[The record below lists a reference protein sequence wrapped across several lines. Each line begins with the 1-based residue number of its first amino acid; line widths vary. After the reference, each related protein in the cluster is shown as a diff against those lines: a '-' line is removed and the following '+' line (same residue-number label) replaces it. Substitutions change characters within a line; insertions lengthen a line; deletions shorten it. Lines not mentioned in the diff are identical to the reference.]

1 MTAMGRCYVSIPY
14 GWLEAE
20 SPADA
25 VRRVIADDPRTDH
38 EGVTFLVRE
47 EGTDRLLVVVI
58 GTTTKPLRTPVWF
71 SHTATES
78 SESAARS

>member
-1 MTAMGRCYVSIPY
+1 MPRFYVSIPY

-25 VRRVIADDPRTDH
+25 VRRVISDDPRTDH

-47 EGTDRLLVVVI
+47 ERSNRLVRIVV
-58 GTTTKPLRTPVWF
+58 GDDAEPTPV
-71 SHTATES
+71 TEAVMD
-78 SESAARS
+78 EWEDQFE

>member
-1 MTAMGRCYVSIPY
+1 MRRFYVSIPY

-25 VRRVIADDPRTDH
+25 VRRVISDDPRTDH

-47 EGTDRLLVVVI
+47 ERSNRLVLIVV
-58 GTTTKPLRTPVWF
+58 GDDDEPTPV
-71 SHTATES
+71 TEAVMDDW
-78 SESAARS
+78 EYQFE

>member
-1 MTAMGRCYVSIPY
+1 MPRSYVSIPY

-47 EGTDRLLVVVI
+47 EGTDRLLVIVV
-58 GTTTKPLRTPVWF
+58 GDDDEPTPVTQAVMDDWEYLF
-71 SHTATES
+71 A
-78 SESAARS
+78 

>member
-1 MTAMGRCYVSIPY
+1 MTPMPRFHVSIHY

-25 VRRVIADDPRTDH
+25 VRRVISDDPRTDH

-58 GTTTKPLRTPVWF
+58 GTTTKPHL
-71 SHTATES
+71 
-78 SESAARS
+78 

>member
-1 MTAMGRCYVSIPY
+1 MPRFYVSIPY

-20 SPADA
+20 NPADA

-47 EGTDRLLVVVI
+47 EGTDRLFVVVV
-58 GTTTKPLRTPVWF
+58 GDDDEPTPVMQDVMDDWEYLF
-71 SHTATES
+71 E
-78 SESAARS
+78 

>member
-1 MTAMGRCYVSIPY
+1 MPRFYVSIPC

-25 VRRVIADDPRTDH
+25 VRRTDH

-47 EGTDRLLVVVI
+47 EGTDRLLVVVV
-58 GTTTKPLRTPVWF
+58 GDDDEPTPVTQDVRDDWEYLF
-71 SHTATES
+71 G
-78 SESAARS
+78 

>member
-1 MTAMGRCYVSIPY
+1 MPRFYVSIPY

-20 SPADA
+20 SPTHA

-47 EGTDRLLVVVI
+47 EGANRLVLIVV
-58 GTTTKPLRTPVWF
+58 GDKDEPTPVTQDVMDDWEYLF
-71 SHTATES
+71 E
-78 SESAARS
+78 

>member
-1 MTAMGRCYVSIPY
+1 MTPPRFYVSVQY
-14 GWLEAE
+14 GWLGAE

-25 VRRVIADDPRTDH
+25 VRRVIADDPRIDH

-58 GTTTKPLRTPVWF
+58 GDDDEPTPVTQDVMDDWEYQF
-71 SHTATES
+71 E
-78 SESAARS
+78 

>member
-1 MTAMGRCYVSIPY
+1 MTPLPRFYVSVPY

-25 VRRVIADDPRTDH
+25 VRRVIADDPRTNH

-47 EGTDRLLVVVI
+47 EGTDRLVLMVD
-58 GTTTKPLRTPVWF
+58 GDDDGPTPV
-71 SHTATES
+71 TEAVIDGW
-78 SESAARS
+78 EYQFE

>member
-1 MTAMGRCYVSIPY
+1 MPRLYVSIPY

-47 EGTDRLLVVVI
+47 EGTDRLLVIVV
-58 GTTTKPLRTPVWF
+58 GDDEPTPVTQDVMDDWEYLF
-71 SHTATES
+71 E
-78 SESAARS
+78 

>member
-1 MTAMGRCYVSIPY
+1 MTPMPRFHVSIHY

-25 VRRVIADDPRTDH
+25 VRRVISDDPRTDH

-47 EGTDRLLVVVI
+47 EGTDRLLVIII
-58 GTTTKPLRTPVWF
+58 GDDDEPTPVTQDVMDDWEYQF
-71 SHTATES
+71 E
-78 SESAARS
+78 

>member
-1 MTAMGRCYVSIPY
+1 MSIPY

-25 VRRVIADDPRTDH
+25 VRRIIADDPRTDH

-47 EGTDRLLVVVI
+47 ERTDRLLVVVV
-58 GTTTKPLRTPVWF
+58 GDDEPTPVTQDVMDDWEYLF
-71 SHTATES
+71 E
-78 SESAARS
+78 

>member
-1 MTAMGRCYVSIPY
+1 MPRFYVSIPY

-25 VRRVIADDPRTDH
+25 VCRVIADDPRTDH

-47 EGTDRLLVVVI
+47 EGANRLLVIVA
-58 GTTTKPLRTPVWF
+58 GDDEPTPVTQDVMDDWEYQF
-71 SHTATES
+71 E
-78 SESAARS
+78 

>member
-1 MTAMGRCYVSIPY
+1 MPRFYVSIPY

-47 EGTDRLLVVVI
+47 EGTDHLLLNVI
-58 GTTTKPLRTPVWF
+58 GDDEPTPVTQAVMDDWEYQF
-71 SHTATES
+71 E
-78 SESAARS
+78 

>member
-1 MTAMGRCYVSIPY
+1 MTPMPRFYVSIPC

-47 EGTDRLLVVVI
+47 EGTDRLLVVVV
-58 GTTTKPLRTPVWF
+58 GDDDEPTPVTQDVMDDWEYLF
-71 SHTATES
+71 G
-78 SESAARS
+78 